1 VSRRWLR
8 HGLIAAAI
16 LIYALLEHFT
26 NATGGRSALG
36 AALAVAPLLL
46 AALLLA
52 RRSARPHLSLPL
64 ALGVAGML
72 LVTFWPQIERN
83 FSLMYLL
90 QQIGVYLVMAFGFGR
105 SLMAGQVPLCT
116 QWASM
121 LHGPLSEPVLR
132 YTRGVTL
139 AWTLFFVG
147 IALSS
152 TLLYIA
158 APLRIWSLFYNFLTL
173 PLAALMFA
181 VEYELRRRRL
191 PWMRR
196 ASLADTARAYFAT
209 SRNGTAPR

>member
-1 VSRRWLR
+1 
-8 HGLIAAAI
+8 
-16 LIYALLEHFT
+16 
-26 NATGGRSALG
+26 
-36 AALAVAPLLL
+36 
-46 AALLLA
+46 
-52 RRSARPHLSLPL
+52 
-64 ALGVAGML
+64 
-72 LVTFWPQIERN
+72 
-83 FSLMYLL
+83 
-90 QQIGVYLVMAFGFGR
+90 VYLIMAFGFGR
-105 SLMAGQVPLCT
+105 SLMPGQVPLCT

-158 APLRIWSLFYNFLTL
+158 APLRVWSLFYNFLTL

-191 PWMRR
+191 PWMQR